1 MKALGEGPRAAG
13 IDTPE
18 CRRSP
23 TPPYLENYLAREAT
37 V

>member
-1 MKALGEGPRAAG
+1 MKALGEGPRTAG

-18 CRRSP
+18 CRSEP
-23 TPPYLENYLAREAT
+23 TPVAIDDYLILEAT

>member
-18 CRRSP
+18 CRRAP
-23 TPPYLENYLAREAT
+23 TPPSLDNYPVREAT

>member
-1 MKALGEGPRAAG
+1 MKALGEGPRIAG

-18 CRRSP
+18 CRWEP
-23 TPPYLENYLAREAT
+23 TPAFFENYFFREAT

>member
-1 MKALGEGPRAAG
+1 MKALGEGPRDAG

-18 CRRSP
+18 CRQSP
-23 TPPYLENYLAREAT
+23 TPSAIENYLAREAA